1 MKPRVDNSHH
11 ITYCIESKST
21 LTSPAFCEQFD
32 LFRRNYAYSR
42 YKNIIFKYLPD
53 DCDRLTKE
61 FNLWKGSFASK
72 QLWLEKIRLVTDF
85 DAHLSSAEYVHD
97 TTHRSMSPSIDGNA
111 TSIASNSD
119 NQEANDCQDSVNT
132 PALADSVLN
141 SSCLVATDNEN
152 STDDSASADMTRH
165 ILLTPSLCSSS
176 VNAQLIRC
184 S

>member
-1 MKPRVDNSHH
+1 MERFLRKQTALVRENTIAIQQEIQV
-11 ITYCIESKST
+11 
-21 LTSPAFCEQFD
+21 
-32 LFRRNYAYSR
+32 
-42 YKNIIFKYLPD
+42 LPD
-53 DCDRLTKE
+53 VNCST
-61 FNLWKGSFASK
+61 SF
-72 QLWLEKIRLVTDF
+72 RV
-85 DAHLSSAEYVHD
+85 SSHD